1 MHWGAAEVAGPPKSM
16 WFAMPAACLL
26 RVLLSPGQASDI
38 SNAQALL
45 DQIRVLGKQG
55 RPRKRCRWLLAD
67 KS

>member
-1 MHWGAAEVAGPPKSM
+1 LGRSRGGRTTKIHVVCDASGVP
-16 WFAMPAACLL
+16 L

-38 SNAQALL
+38 SNAQVLL
-45 DQIRVLGKQG
+45 DQIRILGKQG